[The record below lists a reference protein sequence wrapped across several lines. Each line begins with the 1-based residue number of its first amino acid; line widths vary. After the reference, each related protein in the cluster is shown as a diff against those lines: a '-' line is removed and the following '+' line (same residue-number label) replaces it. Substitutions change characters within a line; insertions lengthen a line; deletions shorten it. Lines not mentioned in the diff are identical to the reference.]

1 MIDGHDYIS
10 IFADVPEVPVITS
23 TKGAKKG
30 VLGLLFSLS
39 PLFSALTLKVRTI
52 PSASN

>member
-10 IFADVPEVPVITS
+10 IFADVPEVHVITS

-30 VLGLLFSLS
+30 VLGLRFSLS
-39 PLFSALTLKVRTI
+39 PFFSTITLKVRTI
-52 PSASN
+52 SSAGN